1 MPQNLKPPSK
11 SYPSDGRVVGTDAI
25 FSSSN
30 VVPPPKVVIPFQGSS
45 MFLSQQMD
53 DDSIPAPSIYY
64 DDRGEIH
71 NIEVNNAHRINILYT
86 KAGYLRSG
94 DLHPNEQ
101 CDFIFSGKVKIWT
114 LAEDGST
121 TITTYGKH
129 EFIKIPIGV
138 PHVFEFTENTV
149 MAEWWEPQGFQAWFY
164 KPYRD
169 IVNQC
174 MAEGD
179 ESKNKRKR
187 KGLVVLSPCND
198 WGAARMILGA
208 AVVGVVGF
216 ALGSRFG
223 NRCIR

>member
-11 SYPSDGRVVGTDAI
+11 SYPDDGRTVGSDAI
-25 FSSSN
+25 FSSPN
-30 VVPPPKVVIPFQGSS
+30 VVPPQTIRPQEVIPLPPKEDG
-45 MFLSQQMD
+45 
-53 DDSIPAPSIYY
+53 IPAPSIYY

-71 NIEVNNAHRINILYT
+71 NIKVDNKHRINILYT
-86 KAGYLRSG
+86 KTGHLRSG

-101 CDFIFSGKVKIWT
+101 CDFIFSGKVKVWT

-121 TITTYGKH
+121 NTATYGKH
-129 EFIKIPIGV
+129 EFISIARGT
-138 PHVFEFTENTV
+138 PHVFEFVEDTV

-169 IVNQC
+169 IVNKSMLERDDC
-174 MAEGD
+174 ED
-179 ESKNKRKR
+179 KRKP

-198 WGAARMILGA
+198 WSSARMFGAAIIGMM
-208 AVVGVVGF
+208 GF

-223 NRCIR
+223 IRNAG